1 MGTKKRNRCRQLQ
14 SDNSD
19 HVRHPRHPLHRSL
32 GLHRQRQDPP
42 AGGGRRRC
50 SCNVVP
56 WPVRRAV
63 LQPLLLDQL
72 LQPGESSLFF
82 YVFCFL
88 LTMLFFF
95 RPGRAI
101 RLVRELGEHE
111 HRLQLARHLWP
122 PWPPT
127 NRIHLN
133 PLRGLSPPPPP
144 QFPNSRRRRRFY
156 FFPPLFVTLFVIDYT
171 LVLLS
176 IKKKS

>member
-1 MGTKKRNRCRQLQ
+1 MGTKKRNRVANPQ
-14 SDNSD
+14 SDKSD

-72 LQPGESSLFF
+72 LQ
-82 YVFCFL
+82 
-88 LTMLFFF
+88 
-95 RPGRAI
+95 PGRAI

-176 IKKKS
+176 KTHHLLLPFRFCVKICRADI

>member
-1 MGTKKRNRCRQLQ
+1 MGTKKRNRVANPQ

-19 HVRHPRHPLHRSL
+19 HVRHPRHRSL

-42 AGGGRRRC
+42 PGGGRRRC

-72 LQPGESSLFF
+72 LQPG
-82 YVFCFL
+82 
-88 LTMLFFF
+88 
-95 RPGRAI
+95 RAI
-101 RLVRELGEHE
+101 RPVRELGEHE
-111 HRLQLARHLWP
+111 HRLQLARHHRP

-133 PLRGLSPPPPP
+133 PLRVSLAAAAAAVPKQPPPPP
-144 QFPNSRRRRRFY
+144 LLLFSTSVCNSVCNRLHFGA
-156 FFPPLFVTLFVIDYT
+156 
-171 LVLLS
+171 S
-176 IKKKS
+176 KQN

>member
-1 MGTKKRNRCRQLQ
+1 MGTLVIL
-14 SDNSD
+14 SI
-19 HVRHPRHPLHRSL
+19 
-32 GLHRQRQDPP
+32 
-42 AGGGRRRC
+42 A
-50 SCNVVP
+50 
-56 WPVRRAV
+56 
-63 LQPLLLDQL
+63 LLASTANARTL
-72 LQPGESSLFF
+72 LQEEAAAAVPATWYPGQFAGQYFNPSYWTNF
-82 YVFCFL
+82 YSQVSP
-88 LTMLFFF
+88 FFF

-156 FFPPLFVTLFVIDYT
+156 FFPPLF
-171 LVLLS
+171 
-176 IKKKS
+176 

>member
-50 SCNVVP
+50 SSNVVP

-72 LQPGESSLFF
+72 LQPG
-82 YVFCFL
+82 
-88 LTMLFFF
+88 
-95 RPGRAI
+95 RAI
-101 RLVRELGEHE
+101 RPVRELGEHE

-144 QFPNSRRRRRFY
+144 QFPNSSRRRRFY

-176 IKKKS
+176 KTHHLLPPFRFCVKICRVDI